1 MKRIIFFLLA
11 IFMLFLASCTPSTDV
26 SGDVSTSH
34 VSGEIDD
41 KAPSIRIL
49 VTEVTINKGE
59 EYDLLDGVSAKDNVD
74 GNITDKI
81 VIDKGGFD
89 ANIAGKYTITYTLKD
104 SAGNEAAP
112 KTRTIIVKETEVMK
126 SPEIWS
132 GTIVGEKLG
141 PKPAE
146 VFGGAWYHK
155 VVSSKDKWVG
165 IETIVTLPEFELE
178 RYNGSYNTELAADP
192 NVKNLDNPSVY
203 LGGKAQTESD
213 VGLSLSR
220 CLIDVKN
227 QTLSTGS
234 IAFRPFWRYITS
246 TEQDVGEYDKH
257 DGEYAVSAN
266 GNNCMGNYHWRYTEY
281 YYLPGDKLRI
291 VVFSPAPDKLQLQ
304 IEVLEKSTLPSSVAM
319 REEYGWNDP
328 ADFISPIFHSPG
340 HGKNINAEFKRV
352 NAIDQSGNEG
362 KTAIDTN
369 TEVRNM
375 IYHETYLYRVIDGT
389 MYRVPMNE
397 SRRGVTNAP
406 KNEYFTVTFDGV
418 ESSLGG
424 EVVTIHPG
432 YKNS

>member
-1 MKRIIFFLLA
+1 MKRIAFFFLAL
-11 IFMLFLASCTPSTDV
+11 IMLLLASCTPSPETSGDLTSSTV
-26 SGDVSTSH
+26 SGGADEKS
-34 VSGEIDD
+34 
-41 KAPSIRIL
+41 PSIRLL
-49 VTEVTINKGE
+49 VTEVTINKGD
-59 EYDLLDGVSAKDNVD
+59 EYDILDGVTGKDNVD
-74 GNITDKI
+74 GDITDKI
-81 VIDKGGFD
+81 VIDKGGYD
-89 ANIAGKYTITYTLKD
+89 PNVAGTYTLTYTLKD
-104 SAGNEAAP
+104 SSGNEAVP
-112 KTRTIIVKETEVMK
+112 KKRTIIVKETDVMK
-126 SPEIWS
+126 APEIWS
-132 GTIVGEKLG
+132 GTITGEKLN
-141 PKPAE
+141 PKPAD

-178 RYNGSYNTELAADP
+178 RYSGEYDTELAADP

-203 LGGKAQTESD
+203 LGGHAQTESD

-220 CLIDVKN
+220 CLIDVEK

-246 TEQDVGEYDKH
+246 TEQDVGGYEEH

-291 VVFSPAPDKLQLQ
+291 IVFSPAPNKLQLQ

-340 HGKNINAEFKRV
+340 HGKNIDAEFKRV

-362 KTAIDTN
+362 KTAIDTQ
-369 TEVRNM
+369 TEVKNM

-406 KNEYFTVTFDGV
+406 KDEYFTVTYDGV

-432 YKNS
+432 YKNN